1 MRVWVLLLLACLC
14 CVASCRNA
22 PAVERELMRREV
34 ETVKPED
41 RQALRA
47 RLRLTL
53 LGDGPTR
60 PEVDPHLRASAAQG
74 LGNLANV
81 EDSDALL
88 EGLSGPLADE
98 NLQVRMECA
107 IGLGKLVYGKESMEQ
122 RKMVLRRLRDRLG
135 FDRDEAGR
143 LYEREYFVRLAML
156 NSMIQIGGRTAAYSI
171 HDVASRLVVDLEG
184 AQAGANADA
193 SDKGLLERALE
204 GLRQLTG
211 ATVNEAAANRRL
223 SDDLDSHMKWWA
235 QRVSQLP
242 EG

>member
-22 PAVERELMRREV
+22 PAVEREQMRRDV

-74 LGNLANV
+74 LGNLANP

-107 IGLGKLVYGKESMEQ
+107 IGLGKLVYGSENAEQ
-122 RKMVLRRLRDRLG
+122 RKAVLRRLRDRLG

-156 NSMIQIGGRTAAYSI
+156 NSMIQIGGRTAAFSV

-211 ATVNEAAANRRL
+211 ATVAEAAANRRL
-223 SDDLDSHMKWWA
+223 SDDLEPHMKWWA